1 MNEIIASP
9 LFSIFLCIIAYKI
22 GLRIQQKTK
31 LAVANP
37 LLIAILIVIV
47 FLSAAG
53 ISLDQFN
60 QGASFISMFLTPAT
74 CMLALS
80 IYRQADKLKKNLI
93 PILAGTLV
101 GSIVSMTSV
110 MLLCNVFQLDEAM
123 AYSLIPKSVTTPI
136 AMDVSASLGG
146 IVPITIAAVIITGII
161 GAVLAPTLIKVFKIK
176 DPVVRGIAI
185 GPLRNYHCDTFT
197 CIGTVSI
204 IIDIIIYQP
213 RLIKMHYY
221 HHPLSGQLNNAF
233 FIIYE

>member
-22 GLRIQQKTK
+22 GLLIQQKTK

-110 MLLCNVFQLDEAM
+110 MLLCNVFQLDGSNGLFAD
-123 AYSLIPKSVTTPI
+123 SQISNH
-136 AMDVSASLGG
+136 SHCHGRQCFLGG
-146 IVPITIAAVIITGII
+146 IRT
-161 GAVLAPTLIKVFKIK
+161 
-176 DPVVRGIAI
+176 DH
-185 GPLRNYHCDTFT
+185 HCRCDYNRHNWGCF
-197 CIGTVSI
+197 SA
-204 IIDIIIYQP
+204 YP
-213 RLIKMHYY
+213 
-221 HHPLSGQLNNAF
+221 N
-233 FIIYE
+233 